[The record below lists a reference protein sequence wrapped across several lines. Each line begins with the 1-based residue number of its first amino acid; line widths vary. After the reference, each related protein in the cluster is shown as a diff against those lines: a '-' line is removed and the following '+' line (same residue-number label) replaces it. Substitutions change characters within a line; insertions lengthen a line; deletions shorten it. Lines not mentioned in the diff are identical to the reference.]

1 MGIIVREAEP
11 RRDREVLLAAL
22 LRNRNPNQNEL
33 RQARFDW
40 SYFGNP
46 YGEPRAWLVI
56 NESSGKII
64 GMAGAFPRR
73 VMVRGEP
80 VVCWNT
86 GDFSIDREFRTL
98 GVALKLREA
107 EKISVDRREAAFLYC
122 YPMDRMRLVLEK
134 SGHFTLCTVP
144 RHRIILRVD
153 EILERCLG
161 ANALSA
167 GLRRLAN
174 LFVFG
179 WRGNVS
185 KSRGLTVHLES
196 EIKFGKEYDEL
207 FERVRARHS
216 VITVRDSE
224 FLTWRFL
231 QSPLY
236 RGIRIF
242 RLCAGDGRLRGYA
255 VVDVASGGAKILDFL
270 VDDESLIRALLGGM
284 IRSLRSQGVCR
295 LALRATDSNLVP
307 KELRSF
313 GMVFHDS
320 SDSSVMA
327 YAPTNSS
334 WLPFLNEGSWF
345 MTQADRDV

>member
-1 MGIIVREAEP
+1 MGIIVREAEL
-11 RRDREVLLAAL
+11 RRDREALLAAL
-22 LRNRNPNQNEL
+22 LRNRGPNQNEL

-73 VMVRGEP
+73 VMVKGKP
-80 VVCWNT
+80 VICWNT

-107 EKISVDRREAAFLYC
+107 EKSSVDRRETAFLYC
-122 YPMDRMRLVLEK
+122 YPMDRMRIVLEK
-134 SGHFTLCTVP
+134 AGHFCLCTIP
-144 RHRIILRVD
+144 RHRIILQVD
-153 EILERCLG
+153 EILERYLG

-167 GLRRLAN
+167 GLRRLIN
-174 LFVFG
+174 PFVCA

-185 KSRGLTVHLES
+185 HSRSLTVQLDS
-196 EIKFGKEYDEL
+196 EMKFGKEYDEL
-207 FERVRARHS
+207 FERVRGRHS

-236 RGIRIF
+236 RSIRIF
-242 RLCAGDGRLRGYA
+242 RLSGAEDRLRGYA
-255 VVDVASGGAKILDFL
+255 VVDIADRAAKVLDFL
-270 VDDESLIRALLGGM
+270 VDDDSLIRVLLNGV
-284 IRSLRSQGVCR
+284 IRGLRSRGICR
-295 LALRATDSNLVP
+295 LSLRATASNVVV
-307 KELRSF
+307 KDLRSF

-327 YAPTNSS
+327 YASVNSS
-334 WLPFLNEGSWF
+334 WLNLLNDANWF